1 MKEIW
6 LMQQRFEQR
15 AGQRPFRLLEQPRF
29 RAGFDFLLLR
39 CASGE
44 VDDEL
49 GLWWD
54 EFQDASAERQA
65 EMLQPE
71 GASEKKRRRRKPRKK
86 SEATAGEPAAA
97 ADEPIV

>member
-6 LMQQRFEQR
+6 LMQQRFQQR

-44 VDDEL
+44 VDAEL

-54 EFQDASAERQA
+54 EFQGASAERQT

-71 GASEKKRRRRKPRKK
+71 GAGEKKRRRRKPRKK
-86 SEATAGEPAAA
+86 LEAPA
-97 ADEPIV
+97 ADEVAPDEPEA

>member
-44 VDDEL
+44 LDDEL

-54 EFQDASAERQA
+54 EFQDASAERQT

-71 GASEKKRRRRKPRKK
+71 EASEKKRRRRKPRRKP
-86 SEATAGEPAAA
+86 EIPALDESAV
-97 ADEPIV
+97 DEPVA

>member
-1 MKEIW
+1 
-6 LMQQRFEQR
+6 
-15 AGQRPFRLLEQPRF
+15 
-29 RAGFDFLLLR
+29 
-39 CASGE
+39 

-97 ADEPIV
+97 DEPIV